1 MLPAQTIESLR
12 KPFSLAFVLLWI
24 AAALFTVP
32 AGLGRFWYEVME
44 SVGYG
49 LLIVAALGRMW
60 CTIYIGG
67 RKNAELC
74 REGPYGACRNP
85 LYFFSFLGV
94 LGACL
99 GLQSP
104 LLLVVSAIVYLIYYA
119 GMIRAEERRLSAMFG
134 AQFIDYEA
142 AVPRFWPRWV
152 KIRDDRE
159 RMIGVRHLLRG
170 LGEVFWF
177 LAAIILIDA
186 IEAAHLAGLWSARV
200 LPL

>member
-12 KPFSLAFVLLWI
+12 KPVSLGFVLLWA
-24 AAALFTVP
+24 AAALFTIP
-32 AGLGRFWYEVME
+32 AGLGQFWYQAMAY
-44 SVGYG
+44 VGYF
-49 LLIVAALGRMW
+49 LLIVAAIGRMW

-94 LGACL
+94 VGACL

-104 LLLVVSAIVYLIYYA
+104 LLLVFTVVVYLGYYA
-119 GMIRAEERRLSAMFG
+119 GMIRAEERRLSDMFG
-134 AQFIDYEA
+134 AQFVDYEA
-142 AVPRFWPRWV
+142 TVPRFWPKWV
-152 KIRDDRE
+152 TIRDDRE
-159 RMIGVRHLLRG
+159 RMIGIRHLLRG

-177 LAAIILIDA
+177 LMAIILVDA
-186 IEAAHLAGLWSARV
+186 IVTAHVAGLWSVYV
-200 LPL
+200 LPV